1 MQRDNELRDLIAEN
15 ERLRGV
21 LTDMHGFAIEQIKG
35 TATDM
40 EAAGVRAIKAAVDN
54 INTQLVQPL
63 MAERDAAVAALADRD
78 QELADLRA
86 KIADVRS
93 ELLHEC
99 DGFAPPDSSFE
110 IGHPEISPTFWV
122 RVRAIHDRMAALASS
137 GSAPTGQE
145 ER

>member
-1 MQRDNELRDLIAEN
+1 MQRENELRDLAAEN

-40 EAAGVRAIKAAVDN
+40 EAAGIRAIKAAVDN

-63 MAERDAAVAALADRD
+63 IAERDAAVAALA
-78 QELADLRA
+78 EMRA
-86 KIADVRS
+86 RIEALCEPSPS
-93 ELLHEC
+93 ERRARAINGLL
-99 DGFAPPDSSFE
+99 FPKL
-110 IGHPEISPTFWV
+110 
-122 RVRAIHDRMAALASS
+122 VRADDVLAALA
-137 GSAPTGQE
+137 ATPTGQE

>member
-1 MQRDNELRDLIAEN
+1 MQRDNELRDLAAEN

-78 QELADLRA
+78 RELAELRA
-86 KIADVRS
+86 KIA
-93 ELLHEC
+93 
-99 DGFAPPDSSFE
+99 
-110 IGHPEISPTFWV
+110 
-122 RVRAIHDRMAALASS
+122 ALADEVDRYTSNVTQLPNPSRLSGEKIVRRLDAIAAS